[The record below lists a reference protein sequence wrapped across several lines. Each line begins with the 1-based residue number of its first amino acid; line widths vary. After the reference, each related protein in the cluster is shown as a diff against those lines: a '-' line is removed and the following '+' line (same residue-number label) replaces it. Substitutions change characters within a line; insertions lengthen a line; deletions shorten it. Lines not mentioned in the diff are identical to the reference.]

1 MRIAIVDPGSFVLP
15 YDFQL
20 VKALAEGGREV
31 DFCGSTTRYNGELL
45 EAMARL
51 PGVRVLA
58 RPISSSVAP
67 RWRGALAYAAQLLSL
82 LARSRRYTT
91 VNLQFIGFWPLE
103 WLVFGLL
110 RRKFVF
116 TVHNAVPHGS
126 EEERHAPTQRLA
138 RLARTL
144 LFVSEAT
151 RDDFLRRYG
160 EAFRAKAV
168 VLPHG
173 LMPATPASAV
183 QPYTA
188 LAAPRRLVFWSRV
201 QRYKGVE
208 IFRDLARS
216 ETLRQR
222 GLAFAIHGA
231 WAGDLAE
238 LREQLAALDV
248 AIDDRYLDD
257 ERLLALLSAPDTVF
271 LLPYLRASQSGALYT
286 LLAHGRVFIC
296 ADTGDLAAFMR
307 RFGLEGLLLHERSAE
322 GVLRC
327 LDYLA
332 AHADEVAQAF
342 NRAQQALRWD
352 RLLAESPD
360 AYPRA

>member
-20 VKALAEGGREV
+20 VKALAENGREV
-31 DFCGSTTRYNGELL
+31 DFYGSTTRYNGELL
-45 EAMARL
+45 QAMAAL
-51 PGVRVLA
+51 PRVQVHA
-58 RPISSSVAP
+58 KAISRSVAP
-67 RWRGALAYAAQLLSL
+67 RWRGALSYAAQLLAL
-82 LARSRRYTT
+82 LWRSRRYDR

-103 WLVFGLL
+103 WLVFRLM
-110 RRKFVF
+110 RDRFAF
-116 TVHNAVPHGS
+116 TVHNAVPHGF
-126 EEERHAPTQRLA
+126 EGDTHGPTRRLA
-138 RLARTL
+138 RLAASL
-144 LFVSEAT
+144 VFVSEAS

-160 EAFRAKAV
+160 DAFRAKAR

-173 LMPATPASAV
+173 LMPATPHSPV
-183 QPYTA
+183 QPYA
-188 LAAPRRLVFWSRV
+188 PLAAPRRLVFWSRV

-208 IFRDLARS
+208 IFRDLARA
-216 ETLRQR
+216 EALRQR
-222 GLAFAIHGA
+222 GLSFAIHGA
-231 WAGDLAE
+231 WADDLAP
-238 LREQLAALDV
+238 LREQIAALGV

-257 ERLLALLSAPDTVF
+257 DRLLALLSAPDTVF

-286 LLAHGRVFIC
+286 LLAHGRVFVC
-296 ADTGDLAAFMR
+296 ADTGDLGAFMR
-307 RFGLEGLLLHERSAE
+307 RFGLEGLLLQERSVE

-352 RLLAESPD
+352 RLLADSVGP
-360 AYPRA
+360 YGPP